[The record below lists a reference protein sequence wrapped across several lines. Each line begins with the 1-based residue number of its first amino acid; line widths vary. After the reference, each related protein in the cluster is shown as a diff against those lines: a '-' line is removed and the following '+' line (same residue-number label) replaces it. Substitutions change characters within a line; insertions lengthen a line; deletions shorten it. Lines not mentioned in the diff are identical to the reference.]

1 MARKPIYKHNPSY
14 TKTTVR
20 MALQNTLSKTKF
32 GGLEKGERMFIQE
45 ILIECDKIWTAK
57 NQNIE
62 EIKG

>member
-1 MARKPIYKHNPSY
+1 
-14 TKTTVR
+14 